1 MECSDTRIRRHRLA
15 VLSARPR
22 SVIVAG
28 INQGLAT
35 PQPDTDRERPAVP
48 TYDAGSRARTL
59 ILVSCS
65 LCLRVLH
72 DSHWIDARDAIRK
85 LRRFELPT
93 VVHLEPGCATSAAS
107 SSRGAA
113 PARRR
118 IVCATRRDRPRL
130 RVSSSRG
137 YGCDLACGS
146 RSDSHVIRRASF
158 PRRHAER
165 RSRHR
170 RRLEPHLTPV
180 GHSPGVKVRPRM
192 DALSAR
198 LSRRRTR
205 GSLRLKTRCSR

>member
-93 VVHLEPGCATSAAS
+93 VVHLEPGVCDQC
-107 SSRGAA
+107 GELI
-113 PARRR
+113 ARRR
-118 IVCATRRDRPRL
+118 ASPPQDRLP
-130 RVSSSRG
+130 
-137 YGCDLACGS
+137 
-146 RSDSHVIRRASF
+146 
-158 PRRHAER
+158 
-165 RSRHR
+165 
-170 RRLEPHLTPV
+170 
-180 GHSPGVKVRPRM
+180 
-192 DALSAR
+192 DAA
-198 LSRRRTR
+198 
-205 GSLRLKTRCSR
+205 